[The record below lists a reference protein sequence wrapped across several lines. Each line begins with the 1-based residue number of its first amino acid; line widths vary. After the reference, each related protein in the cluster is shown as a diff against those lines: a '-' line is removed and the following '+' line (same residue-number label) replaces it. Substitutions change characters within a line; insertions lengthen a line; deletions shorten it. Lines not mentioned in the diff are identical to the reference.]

1 MSINKNQAIIICIV
15 GAIAMIAFAN
25 YTEQT
30 KTSLNKPAITAEASF
45 EDLRSK
51 SKKSWMSL
59 KS

>member
-45 EDLRSK
+45 EDLRR
-51 SKKSWMSL
+51 
-59 KS
+59 